1 VRTSDVVTFFT
12 RFGDLVGNGAAIAA
26 VLIVLVSVGRSRREG
41 RRGG

>member
-26 VLIVLVSVGRSRREG
+26 VLIVLAAVRRERVG
-41 RRGG
+41 ARGE